1 MSALPAAHR
10 RRALSRLTDNFGRS
24 NRLNRLNLDA
34 MLAYITRRSLLLIFV
49 LFGVSVLI
57 FGILMTFSPERRAA
71 TFVTSPQQAKDIPRI
86 IKQFG
91 LDDPFYIQYIR
102 WIKEVFKG
110 NLGWSL
116 VASRPVSEAFWNYF
130 PVTLEMNLFA
140 APIVIIFGIWLG
152 TLSGIHRDTWIDH
165 STRIMAIVGWS
176 LPTFLFALVLLMIFY
191 GYFQIFSPG
200 VISDHLTM
208 FILDNPD
215 SFKPYTG
222 LYTIDGLL
230 NGSLDVTLNA
240 LSHLVLPVLTY
251 VIVVVALNMRVMR
264 SGMIEELSK
273 EYVVTAIAK
282 GADKK
287 TIHIKHARRNALLP
301 VITVAGQ
308 LVAYSMEGSVAVEV
322 VFNRHGIGWWLA
334 ESAVQLDIPVLM
346 CICLFMAVI
355 FVITNLTL
363 DILYAVIDPRI
374 RLG

>member
-1 MSALPAAHR
+1 
-10 RRALSRLTDNFGRS
+10 
-24 NRLNRLNLDA
+24 
-34 MLAYITRRSLLLIFV
+34 MLAFITRRCLLLILV

-71 TFVTSPQQAKDIPRI
+71 TFVSSPQQAKDIPKI

-91 LDDPFYIQYIR
+91 LDDPFYIQYFR
-102 WIKEVFKG
+102 WMKEVLQF
-110 NLGWSL
+110 NFGWSL
-116 VASRPVSEAFWNYF
+116 VASRPVGEAFLNYL
-130 PVTLEMNLFA
+130 PVTLEMNLVA

-165 STRIMAIVGWS
+165 STRIFAIVGWS

-191 GYFQIFSPG
+191 GYLQLFSPG
-200 VISDHLTM
+200 VLSDQLTM
-208 FILDNPD
+208 MILDNPEQ
-215 SFKPYTG
+215 FTRYTG
-222 LYTIDGLL
+222 MYTIDGIL
-230 NGSLDVTLNA
+230 NGRLDVFLDA
-240 LSHLVLPVLTY
+240 LAHLVLPVSTY

-273 EYVVTAIAK
+273 EYVMTAQAK

-308 LVAYSMEGSVAVEV
+308 LVALSMEGSIAVEV
-322 VFNRHGIGWWLA
+322 VYNRHGIGWWLA
-334 ESAVQLDIPVLM
+334 ESAVQLDMPVLL
-346 CICLFMAVI
+346 CISLFMGVV
-355 FVITNLTL
+355 FVITNLIL

-374 RLG
+374 RLT

>member
-1 MSALPAAHR
+1 
-10 RRALSRLTDNFGRS
+10 
-24 NRLNRLNLDA
+24 
-34 MLAYITRRSLLLIFV
+34 MLAFITRRCLLLILV

-71 TFVTSPQQAKDIPRI
+71 TFVTSPQQAKDIPKI

-91 LDDPFYIQYIR
+91 LDDPFYIQYFR
-102 WIKEVFKG
+102 WMKEVLRG

-116 VASRPVSEAFWNYF
+116 VASRPVGEAFWNYL
-130 PVTLEMNLFA
+130 PVTLEMNLVA

-165 STRIMAIVGWS
+165 STRIFAIVGWS

-191 GYFQIFSPG
+191 GYLQLFSPG
-200 VISDHLTM
+200 VLSDQLTM
-208 FILDNPD
+208 LILDNPEQ
-215 SFKPYTG
+215 FTRYTG
-222 LYTIDGLL
+222 MYTIDGIL
-230 NGSLDVTLNA
+230 NGRLDVFLDA
-240 LSHLVLPVLTY
+240 LAHLVLPVSTY

-273 EYVVTAIAK
+273 EYVMTAQAK

-287 TIHIKHARRNALLP
+287 TIYIKHARRNALLP

-308 LVAYSMEGSVAVEV
+308 LVALSMEGSIAVEV
-322 VFNRHGIGWWLA
+322 VYNRHGIGWWLA
-334 ESAVQLDIPVLM
+334 ESAVQLDMPVLL
-346 CICLFMAVI
+346 CICLFMGVV
-355 FVITNLTL
+355 FVITNLIL

-374 RLG
+374 RLT